1 MQRRDTV
8 WEHAFCKPECS
19 GHGSSRVKHLP
30 QLDGL
35 RGLALLMVFVHHAWS
50 VHFLWSGVDLFF
62 ILSGYLITGILLRD
76 TERMRFGPLLRHFF
90 LRRAQRIL
98 PAYVLSLVFIAA
110 FSQVHWSSLWPYY
123 AFFVQNVP
131 VAFHLINSMAL
142 VPLWSLAVEQ
152 HFYLVWPL
160 VVFFVPRR
168 FLAPCMIAV
177 LLVVPVL
184 RWFCTPLFA
193 FPEAIYSLTPFRI
206 DTIAAGALA
215 AIWLPRV
222 KPGVAIRWAQA
233 SIVLAAALLY
243 SLHSKPWFSRAA
255 NSREFNGFGYSINIL
270 LLGGLF
276 VWAVLAE
283 GGWLYRILSWKPL
296 RELGRISYSF
306 YLLHVLVLAEAARYV
321 AATYAPLVAFAVTGV
336 LATLSWRLIEKPIL
350 ALPLAKSHHGR
361 ASTA

>member
-1 MQRRDTV
+1 
-8 WEHAFCKPECS
+8 
-19 GHGSSRVKHLP
+19 VKHLP

-35 RGLALLMVFVHHAWS
+35 RALALLMVFAHHAWAI
-50 VHFLWSGVDLFF
+50 HFLWSGVDLFF

-76 TERMRFGPLLRHFF
+76 SERMRFGPLLKHFF

-98 PAYVLSLVFIAA
+98 PAYVACLGLIAS
-110 FSQVHWSSLWPYY
+110 FSHVHWTALWPFY
-123 AFFVQNVP
+123 AFFLQNVP
-131 VAFHLINSMAL
+131 VAFHLLDSMAL

-168 FLAPCMIAV
+168 FLAPSMIGV
-177 LLVVPVL
+177 LLLVPVL
-184 RWFCTPLFA
+184 RWICTPHFA
-193 FPEAIYSLTPFRI
+193 YPEAIYALTPFRI

-222 KPGVAIRWAQA
+222 RPAVATRWAQA
-233 SIVLAAALLY
+233 SLVLAVVLLFG
-243 SLHSKPWFSRAA
+243 LHNQPWFSRAA
-255 NSREFNGFGYSINIL
+255 NSRGFNCFGYSINIL

-283 GGWLYRILSWKPL
+283 GGWMYQILSWRPL

-306 YLLHVLVLAEAARYV
+306 YLLHVLVLSETTRHIV
-321 AATYAPLVAFAVTGV
+321 AWYTPLLAFVMTGV
-336 LATLSWRLIEKPIL
+336 LATLSWRLVEAPIL
-350 ALPLAKSHHGR
+350 RLPLAKSHHGR
-361 ASTA
+361 ASTV